1 MNRRFILA
9 ALMAMLLAAC
19 GTQTGGS
26 EDADATLTPE
36 ATTAEATAS
45 PSDEAAA
52 SEGDNGGT
60 VTGSLDDVIPDEVN
74 GVAGTALPGMEQIF
88 SAALQGQGL
97 NAGEAEFAFV
107 TYGDDADA
115 TALTAWRIPGMTE
128 VQMETL
134 ARVMSGVDT
143 GGEAE
148 IETRDIGGKTVLSFT
163 SPGTEGLVWF
173 YIVDDVAFTVAGADE
188 SFAEQLLSELP

>member
-9 ALMAMLLAAC
+9 ALLAMLLAAC

-45 PSDEAAA
+45 PSDQAAE
-52 SEGDNGGT
+52 SEDDNGGT
-60 VTGSLDDVIPDEVN
+60 VTGSLDDIIPDEVN

-97 NAGEAEFAFV
+97 SAGDAEFAFV
-107 TYGDDADA
+107 TYGEGENAVV
-115 TALTAWRIPGMTE
+115 LNAWRIPGMTE

-134 ARVMSGVDT
+134 ARVMSGV
-143 GGEAE
+143 GASGEAE
-148 IETRDIGGKTVLSFT
+148 IETEDIGGKTVLSF
-163 SPGTEGLVWF
+163 SAPGTPGVVWF